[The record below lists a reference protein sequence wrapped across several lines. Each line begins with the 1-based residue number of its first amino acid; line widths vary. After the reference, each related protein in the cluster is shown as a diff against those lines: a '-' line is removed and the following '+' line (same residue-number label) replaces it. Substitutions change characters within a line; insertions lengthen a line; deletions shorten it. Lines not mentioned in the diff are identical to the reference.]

1 MSFLLVHESIFFL
14 DNFSRNM
21 KEMLLQRDE
30 KVIQFMNLSKKLA
43 KIEAELNNAQ
53 ENNIGIK
60 RQRLRQAE

>member
-1 MSFLLVHESIFFL
+1 
-14 DNFSRNM
+14 M

-60 RQRLRQAE
+60 RERLRQAE